1 MFAWILFGIFF
12 SINLK
17 IIKVRLKM
25 FWSGFPNLRLTS
37 FAKISLKVRNFR
49 KIHSKFSQ
57 NSRYSFET
65 FGKFARIQSSWCE
78 IERFR
83 FWPNENW
90 TKISRKWKISFVH
103 FREFR
108 STKIS
113 METLVLI
120 CFQKNQS
127 NLIYFFW
134 EISFLSKLPI
144 Y

>member
-1 MFAWILFGIFF
+1 MIRVSKSSFNLFRSNFVQPTKLA
-12 SINLK
+12 NL
-17 IIKVRLKM
+17 
-25 FWSGFPNLRLTS
+25 
-37 FAKISLKVRNFR
+37 VRNFR

-127 NLIYFFW
+127 NLVFFLRDFVFVKTSDLLIP
-134 EISFLSKLPI
+134 ISLEPNVVT
-144 Y
+144 